1 MLRIVCPELLLARS
15 GGVFS
20 CFAKRRVASR
30 NSTATGRF
38 IHVESLHPVGI
49 ACQAVGHIDDVVLI
63 GFEVGGTTCAMC
75 TGSQCCK
82 ASCEQL

>member
-49 ACQAVGHIDDVVLI
+49 ACQAVGHIDDVAFDRFRGRRNNVRNVHRITVLQ
-63 GFEVGGTTCAMC
+63 G
-75 TGSQCCK
+75 K
-82 ASCEQL
+82 L